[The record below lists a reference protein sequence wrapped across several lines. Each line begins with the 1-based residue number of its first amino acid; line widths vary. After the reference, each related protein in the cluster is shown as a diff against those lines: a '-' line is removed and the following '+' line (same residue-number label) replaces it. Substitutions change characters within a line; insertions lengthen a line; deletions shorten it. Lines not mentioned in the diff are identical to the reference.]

1 MGSGGSNSNGSR
13 SGRCSISYC
22 SGSGSHSS
30 SAPGDAL
37 EHQHGARDLDLRDE
51 IEQLDHGG
59 VARGGRAQPEVRGG
73 ARALGLALRFGALQG
88 QRYGQQG
95 QGWAA
100 GPELRLGL
108 GRGQGKQGEGEG

>member
-1 MGSGGSNSNGSR
+1 MAVVVVVVVV
-13 SGRCSISYC
+13 SISYC

-59 VARGGRAQPEVRGG
+59 VARGGRAQPKVRVTLGVRL
-73 ARALGLALRFGALQG
+73 AR
-88 QRYGQQG
+88 
-95 QGWAA
+95 
-100 GPELRLGL
+100 
-108 GRGQGKQGEGEG
+108 